1 MTIKESILKCLE
13 DTKSMLTTTEIYEH
27 IVKKGYYEFGAKKPA
42 HVIYSEIRDLRIK
55 GDTRIKRIKFSGKNY
70 KYYLKKLESEINI
83 DKVELSITKTPT
95 KNDFKERDLHI
106 LLATYLKNSNT
117 YCKTIFHEQSK
128 NSKDSHQKWVH
139 PDTIGIQFTS
149 LKSKINQVF
158 LKAIN
163 RLESFRIS
171 SYEIK
176 KEINSDYELKKHYFQ
191 AVSNSSWA
199 NYGYLVAF
207 EISDTL
213 FEEMERLNQSFG
225 IGVIQLAANPYESKI
240 LYHAKYK
247 DLDFKTIDKL
257 CRINNEFEKFI
268 EQVELLLTADEKYV
282 KASEKELNSYCDK
295 YFVTDTEIEQYCN
308 ENKIK

>member
-27 IVKKGYYEFGAKKPA
+27 IVKKGYYEFGAKKPT

-95 KNDFKERDLHI
+95 RNDFKERDLHI

-171 SYEIK
+171 SYEIQT
-176 KEINSDYELKKHYFQ
+176 EIHSDHDLKKHYFQ

-199 NYGYLVAF
+199 TYGYLVAF
-207 EISDTL
+207 ELSDTL
-213 FEEMERLNQSFG
+213 FEELARLPS
-225 IGVIQLAANPYESKI
+225 LSWHWSYTDS
-240 LYHAKYK
+240 YK
-247 DLDFKTIDKL
+247 SL
-257 CRINNEFEKFI
+257 
-268 EQVELLLTADEKYV
+268 
-282 KASEKELNSYCDK
+282 
-295 YFVTDTEIEQYCN
+295 
-308 ENKIK
+308 